1 MDRTMISDLAHA
13 EHPVASP
20 LDDETV
26 DRLLRLA
33 LDDQRSVL
41 DLGCG
46 DGTWLLR
53 ALRRDRRLR
62 AVGVDISGAGFDRVQ
77 AEAEQAGLGGG
88 LELHQADAQE
98 WTSPERFDVVISIG
112 ATHAFGGLIPTL
124 AAAGRHLRPGGRLL
138 VGECFWEQAPNE
150 EMLSL
155 LGAEPEDYEDL
166 AGTVAAVT
174 AAGWVP
180 LHGHVSSLQEWD
192 AYEWSWTGSLTR
204 WATDHPQHPDS
215 AEVLAVATEH
225 RRVWLEGYR
234 GTLGFLTLLL
244 APRPADLHQ

>member
-1 MDRTMISDLAHA
+1 MISDLAHA
-13 EHPVASP
+13 ENPVASP
-20 LDDETV
+20 LDEETV
-26 DRLLRLA
+26 DRLLHLA
-33 LDDQRSVL
+33 LDEQRSVL

-53 ALRRDRRLR
+53 ALRRDRRLH
-62 AVGVDISGAGFDRVQ
+62 AVGVDISGAGFDRVR
-77 AEAEQAGLGGG
+77 AAAGQAGLGPG

-98 WTSPERFDVVISIG
+98 WTSSERFDVVISIG
-112 ATHAFGGLIPTL
+112 ATHAFGGLISTL
-124 AAAGRHLRPGGRLL
+124 AAAGKHLRPGGRLL
-138 VGECFWEQAPNE
+138 VGECFWEHAPSE

-155 LGAEPEDYEDL
+155 LGAEREDYEDL
-166 AGTVAAVT
+166 AGTIAAVT

-204 WATDHPQHPDS
+204 WAMDHPQHPDS
-215 AEVLAVATEH
+215 AEVLTVAAEH

-234 GTLGFLTLLL
+234 GTLGFLTLFL
-244 APRPADLHQ
+244 AQRPADPRQ